1 MQYELKNFLNE
12 ATEKSAIEFA
22 KNLLKSA
29 EKVHKEFVFSGLP
42 KFKKNIT
49 KRFFLAII
57 NDLENSAYSKQLDEI
72 LLDIDKKY
80 YRDTYFLKDGIVFD
94 IIGSDH
100 NELIENIN
108 KKFKE
113 VDLIQD
119 KEVNANFVISEKNLN
134 LIFKSKN
141 FKEFEK
147 FYINEGN

>member
-1 MQYELKNFLNE
+1 MVYQN
-12 ATEKSAIEFA
+12 S
-22 KNLLKSA
+22 
-29 EKVHKEFVFSGLP
+29 
-42 KFKKNIT
+42 KNIT
-49 KRFFLAII
+49 ERFFLAII
-57 NDLENSAYSKQLDEI
+57 NDLENSAYLNQLDKI

-94 IIGSDH
+94 IIGSE
-100 NELIENIN
+100 NNKLIENIN

-113 VDLIQD
+113 VNLIQD